1 MSDNTEPL
9 VDKDELR
16 QLIADAVDVGVEEVG
31 DDTDFVTELEVDS
44 LMALEIVVRVEKQ
57 YGVKM
62 QESELKSVTSLDAVA
77 ELLSGKLAARA

>member
-31 DDTDFVTELEVDS
+31 DDTDFVSELEVDS